1 MAMAGAPSASQ
12 AVGFFTDTT
21 VCIGCKACEVACHQW
36 NALPARD
43 GGVVPLTGL
52 SYDNTGALSD
62 VDWRHVKFIEQ
73 FSPDRSQARWL
84 MMSDV
89 CKHCVDAPCLEVC
102 PTGSIIR
109 TEFDTVYIQ
118 EPVCNGCRD
127 CIAACPFGVI
137 HVSAEKHIAQKC
149 TFCYDRLKSGMAPA
163 WGPVCPPSSIQ
174 FGPIDELRER
184 AARRVEQLHATGATR
199 AHLYGADDKV
209 LGGLN
214 AFYLLMDTP
223 ETYGLPA
230 EVVPKVPSR
239 TIWPSSVRSIGAS
252 LVLAFGAFL
261 AFGRRK
267 DEVARAEGERGV
279 GPERGK

>member
-1 MAMAGAPSASQ
+1 MAQ

-36 NALPARD
+36 NALPARQ
-43 GGVVPLTGL
+43 GGNVPLSGQ
-52 SYDNTGALSD
+52 SYDNTVSLSD

-73 FSPDRSQARWL
+73 FSPDRSQGRWL

-127 CIAACPFGVI
+127 CITACPFGVI

-149 TFCYDRLKSGMAPA
+149 TFCYDRLKDGLVPA
-163 WGPVCPPSSIQ
+163 CAQACPTASIQ
-174 FGPIDELRER
+174 FGPIEELQDR
-184 AARRVEQLHATGATR
+184 AAKRVEQLHGLGANE
-199 AHLYGADDKV
+199 AYLYGADTKV

-214 AFYLLMDTP
+214 AFYLLMDKP
-223 ETYGLPA
+223 EVYGLPA
-230 EVVPKVPSR
+230 EVVPIVPS
-239 TIWPSSVRSIGAS
+239 TNLWPSSLKGIGAS
-252 LVLAFGAFL
+252 LAMVFGAFL

-267 DEVARAEGERGV
+267 DAVAAAEGTT
-279 GPERGK
+279 PEPKPEG

>member
-1 MAMAGAPSASQ
+1 MAVAQSPPG
-12 AVGFFTDTT
+12 AVGFYTDTS

-43 GGVVPLTGL
+43 GGLVPLLGT

-62 VDWRHVKFIEQ
+62 VDWRHVKFIEK
-73 FSPDRSQARWL
+73 FSEDRTQAQWL

-89 CKHCVDAPCLEVC
+89 CKHCVNAPCLEVC
-102 PTGSIIR
+102 PTGAIVR

-118 EPVCNGCRD
+118 EPACNGCRD

-137 HVSAEKHIAQKC
+137 HVSAEKRIAQKC
-149 TFCYDRLKSGMAPA
+149 TFCYDRLKSGLVPA
-163 WGPVCPPSSIQ
+163 CAQACPTASIQ
-174 FGPIDELRER
+174 FGPIDEIRER
-184 AARRVEQLHATGATR
+184 AQRRVDQLQRTGATQ
-199 AHLYGADDKV
+199 AHLYGADDKI

-223 ETYGLPA
+223 ETYGLPS
-230 EVVPKVPSR
+230 EVSPQIPSR
-239 TIWPSSVRSIGAS
+239 VIWPSSVKSIAAS
-252 LVLAFGAFL
+252 LAMAFGAFL

-267 DEVARAEGERGV
+267 GEVAKTESA
-279 GPERGK
+279 PT